1 MSVTQPQ
8 PLMRFL
14 RGLFAAVLCLGML
27 LPGSAAQAANLSAV
41 LSDTATDGCRR
52 AAQAEGYKVVQVIS
66 AKQGIG
72 DRTNVVLELSKAN
85 ERFEFTCAYSE
96 ALRKLPAVAAAPA
109 IRQETAQRVA
119 VRAAEAPA
127 SARVDANRN
136 AGRPTAR
143 RDDEQ
148 RVAQRGQAD
157 LDTRSERRG
166 IPALGWLLPLLLLIP
181 LIALLLRRNTEEPVV
196 ATKSVATKPVA
207 NTVKTAPTT
216 APTTAT
222 TGSTSAPPVKVGSY
236 LNLAVVRNQGEL
248 IPVYAAASTSATA
261 SSSLADGQSVSLSGR
276 REGDWAELEKGGWI
290 ETRFISA
297 EDGKV

>member
-1 MSVTQPQ
+1 MSVIHSHAS
-8 PLMRFL
+8 MRCL
-14 RGLFAAVLCLGML
+14 RGIFAAVLCLGIL
-27 LPGSAAQAANLSAV
+27 LPGSAAYAANLSAV
-41 LSDTATDGCRR
+41 LSDTATEGCRR
-52 AAQAEGYKVVQVIS
+52 AAQAEGYKVERVIS
-66 AKQGIG
+66 AKEGLG

-85 ERFEFTCAYSE
+85 ERFEFSCAYSE

-109 IRQETAQRVA
+109 IRQEAALRGAVRTAQ
-119 VRAAEAPA
+119 APA
-127 SARVDANRN
+127 PARVDANRN

-143 RDDEQ
+143 RVDEQ

-181 LIALLLRRNTEEPVV
+181 LVALLLRRNTEEPVV
-196 ATKSVATKPVA
+196 ATMPVVTKPVA
-207 NTVKTAPTT
+207 NTVKTSPA
-216 APTTAT
+216 TAT
-222 TGSTSAPPVKVGSY
+222 TSSTSAAPVKVGSY
-236 LNLAVVRNQGEL
+236 LNLAVLRNQGEL
-248 IPVYAAASTSATA
+248 IPVYAAASTTSTA

-276 REGDWAELEKGGWI
+276 REGAWAELEKGGWI

>member
-1 MSVTQPQ
+1 
-8 PLMRFL
+8 
-14 RGLFAAVLCLGML
+14 
-27 LPGSAAQAANLSAV
+27 
-41 LSDTATDGCRR
+41 
-52 AAQAEGYKVVQVIS
+52 
-66 AKQGIG
+66 
-72 DRTNVVLELSKAN
+72 VVLELSKSN

-109 IRQETAQRVA
+109 IRQETAPRVA

-216 APTTAT
+216 AT

-248 IPVYAAASTSATA
+248 IPVYAAASTSASA

-276 REGDWAELEKGGWI
+276 REGAWAELEKGGWI

>member
-1 MSVTQPQ
+1 
-8 PLMRFL
+8 MRCL
-14 RGLFAAVLCLGML
+14 RGIFAAVLCLGIL
-27 LPGSAAQAANLSAV
+27 LPGSAAYAANLSAV
-41 LSDTATDGCRR
+41 LSDTATEGCRR
-52 AAQAEGYKVVQVIS
+52 AAQAEGYKVERVIS
-66 AKQGIG
+66 AKEGLG

-85 ERFEFTCAYSE
+85 ERFEFSCAYSE

-109 IRQETAQRVA
+109 IRQEAALRGAVRTAQ
-119 VRAAEAPA
+119 APA
-127 SARVDANRN
+127 PARVDANRN

-143 RDDEQ
+143 RVDEQ

-181 LIALLLRRNTEEPVV
+181 LVALLLRRNTEEPVV
-196 ATKSVATKPVA
+196 ATMPVVTKPVA
-207 NTVKTAPTT
+207 NTVKTSPA
-216 APTTAT
+216 TAT
-222 TGSTSAPPVKVGSY
+222 TSSTSAAPVKVGSY
-236 LNLAVVRNQGEL
+236 LNLAVLRNQGEL
-248 IPVYAAASTSATA
+248 IPVYAAASTTSTA

-276 REGDWAELEKGGWI
+276 REGAWAELEKGGWI